1 MDRSSFKLRIAEYAG
16 RVVPTTRKLGLGP
29 VNQLANR
36 LFTRA
41 LGEVVVGYDSLS
53 FAGSLRHRGYLD
65 SLRRGQPPET
75 RELGLFLAALRPGAT
90 AVDVG
95 AYLGLYTCLAA
106 RQVGPE
112 GGVIA
117 FEPDPDTCRYL
128 RRNVSANG
136 LAERVR
142 VEEAVVADR
151 SGTASL
157 FFHRHPDMNSIR
169 PNDGSS
175 RTIRC
180 EAVRLDDALDGC
192 QGVSVVKIDAEGA
205 ELRILEGARETI
217 RRHRPALLVEC
228 YPDALEEM
236 GASAKDLCRWL
247 AGAGY
252 RVARVT
258 GREGD
263 LAPVPPWPDALANLW
278 CLPS

>member
-1 MDRSSFKLRIAEYAG
+1 MDRSSFKLRIAEHAG
-16 RVVPTTRKLGLGP
+16 RMAPTTRKLGLGP

-65 SLRRGQPPET
+65 SLRRGQPPEA
-75 RELGLFLAALRPGAT
+75 RELGLFLAALRTGAT

-95 AYLGLYTCLAA
+95 AYLGVYTCLAA

-117 FEPDPDTCRYL
+117 FEPD
-128 RRNVSANG
+128 
-136 LAERVR
+136 
-142 VEEAVVADR
+142 
-151 SGTASL
+151 
-157 FFHRHPDMNSIR
+157 PDMNSIR

-180 EAVRLDDALDGC
+180 EAVRLD
-192 QGVSVVKIDAEGA
+192 
-205 ELRILEGARETI
+205 
-217 RRHRPALLVEC
+217 
-228 YPDALEEM
+228 DALEEM